1 MDRHSLYKV
10 MICQH
15 LYWPDIRYDVQKEV
29 TNCDTCQRTKLSNK
43 KYCKLPV
50 KLAEEIPWIKLYVD
64 LIGTCTIRRKCKNEN
79 LHLKVIMIIGPV
91 TGWFETEQYGDKR
104 AISIENLVETTWV
117 SRYPRPIE
125 ITYDQGS

>member
-1 MDRHSLYKV
+1 
-10 MICQH
+10 
-15 LYWPDIRYDVQKEV
+15 
-29 TNCDTCQRTKLSNK
+29 
-43 KYCKLPV
+43 
-50 KLAEEIPWIKLYVD
+50 
-64 LIGTCTIRRKCKNEN
+64 
-79 LHLKVIMIIGPV
+79 MIIGPV